1 MGVKQKK
8 MKVGLDISPLTTSH
22 QVRGIGF
29 YTQRLR
35 DSLLKLAEKKKDFKL
50 IEIDTDS
57 KQKVDIIHY
66 PYFSPFFRT
75 LPLIKFTKTI
85 VTVHDLIPLKF
96 PDQFPPGRK
105 GKWKWFWQRLSLK
118 TARAIITDS
127 HASKKDI
134 IKFAGIKPKKIFTI
148 YLAADSEFQVIG
160 NRNHL
165 DRLRKRYNLPKKFV
179 LYVGDL
185 NWNKNVMMLAR
196 VCSQLKYPL
205 VVIGKQSLT
214 TDYDKEHIEN
224 QEVVKFQ
231 KYAQQYHKHIL
242 RLGFVPTEDLAGIYN
257 LAICYAQPSIA
268 EGFGLPVLEAMAS
281 GCPVI
286 TSKKTSLSEIAGQAA
301 LLINP
306 KEEKDLIESL
316 KILWEKPGARKS
328 YITLGL
334 DQAKRFS
341 WEKTAKKTYEVYKR
355 VWGK

>member
-1 MGVKQKK
+1 

-35 DSLLKLAEKKKDFKL
+35 DSLLKLAEKKKDFGL
-50 IEIDTDS
+50 VEIDTS
-57 KQKVDIIHY
+57 QKKKVEIIHY

-105 GKWKWFWQRLSLK
+105 GKWRWFWQRLSLK
-118 TARAIITDS
+118 TAKAIITDS

-134 IKFAGIKPKKIFTI
+134 IKFADIRPKKIFTI
-148 YLAADSEFQVIG
+148 YLAADSGFKVIG
-160 NRNHL
+160 NRRYL
-165 DRLRKRYNLPKKFV
+165 ECMQKRYHLSSKFV

-196 VCSQLKYPL
+196 ACVQLKYPL
-205 VVIGKQSLT
+205 VIVGKQSLT

-224 QEVVKFQ
+224 QEIVKFQ
-231 KYAQQYHKHIL
+231 KYAQKYHKHIL

-257 LAICYAQPSIA
+257 LATCYAQPSIA

-286 TSKKTSLSEIAGQAA
+286 ISEKTSLSEITGKAA
-301 LLINP
+301 LFIDP
-306 KEEKDLIESL
+306 KEEKTLIKSL
-316 KILWEKPGARKS
+316 KIFWEKSGVRRR

-334 DQAKRFS
+334 NKVKRFS
-341 WEKTAKKTYEVYKR
+341 WEKTALETYKVYQKVYKS
-355 VWGK
+355 